1 MKLHKSFIF
10 SLGLCCSGIAAAQA
24 PVTPV
29 SESNELTILHIND
42 HHSNLDAYPGSL
54 LLNTGKQTQREPV
67 SVSMGGFARITAA
80 FESLAQNNRNVLK
93 LHAGDATT
101 GTLYHSLSAGQ
112 ADADLMNT
120 VCFDAMTVG
129 NHELDLG
136 DLALFNFMEMLWS
149 HPDCQTPLLS
159 SNLKPGPKSPLR
171 GNIIKP
177 SIVLER
183 GDHKIGIVGV
193 TTAYKTQHASRPD
206 AGTILSNELK
216 SVQNEINKLT
226 KQGVNRIIV
235 LAHLGYAAEQKLA
248 QQLSGVDV
256 IVGGDSHSLLG
267 SNTLGNY
274 GLKPM
279 GPYPTRLVNAD
290 HQPVCLVQAWQYSSV
305 VGELK
310 VRFDADGNVSDCR
323 GQPHVLI
330 GTDFNR
336 KGNPV
341 TAEEQQTIL
350 ADLARQTEIM
360 SIEPAASAQLVLEP
374 HRDKL
379 QAFASKQVGTAP
391 YDICSRRFP
400 GLAGAGSSKLA
411 GCDIKQHPNTHGG
424 DMQQLVA
431 HAFLMQGKH
440 FGGADIAIQN
450 GGSVRTDIAAGPIT
464 VGDIYTVLPFRNMLV
479 RLTMKGQ
486 DIQKVL
492 EDAIDSV
499 LAGNTGSYP
508 YAAGL
513 RWDLDLTAQ
522 KQNRLSNF
530 QTRQE
535 DGSWVA
541 LDPESTYKVVTIDF
555 LADGKDGYRHFAT
568 APEIVREDTFRPY
581 AESFL
586 KYVQS
591 HPTLERLPD
600 SEYST
605 QTIKGMSSLG
615 KLLGF
620 LKK

>member
-10 SLGLCCSGIAAAQA
+10 SLGLCCSGIAVAQA
-24 PVTPV
+24 PVPV
-29 SESNELTILHIND
+29 SDANELTILHIND
-42 HHSNLDAYPGSL
+42 HHSNLDDYPGSL
-54 LLNTGKQTQREPV
+54 LLKTGKQPQREPV
-67 SVSMGGFARITAA
+67 SVSMGGFARVTAA
-80 FESLAQNNRNVLK
+80 FESLAQNKENVLK

-136 DLALFNFMEMLWS
+136 DLALFNFIEMLGS
-149 HPDCQTPLLS
+149 HPNCQTPLLS
-159 SNLKPGPKSPLR
+159 SNLKPGPNSPLG
-171 GNIIKP
+171 GNVIKP

-183 GDHKIGIVGV
+183 GGHKIGIVGV
-193 TTAYKTQHASRPD
+193 TTAYKTQNASRPD
-206 AGTILSNELK
+206 AGTILSDELEA
-216 SVQNEINKLT
+216 VQNEINRLT
-226 KQGVNRIIV
+226 EQGINRIIV

-256 IVGGDSHSLLG
+256 IIGGDSHTLLG
-267 SNTLGNY
+267 SKALDDY
-274 GLKPM
+274 GLEPK

-305 VGELK
+305 VGELN
-310 VRFDADGNVSDCR
+310 VRFDADGNVSDCQ
-323 GQPHVLI
+323 GQAHVLI

-341 TAEEQQTIL
+341 NVQEQQAIL
-350 ADLARQTEIM
+350 ADLAAQTEIM
-360 SIEPAASAQLVLEP
+360 PIEPAASAQSVLEP
-374 HRDKL
+374 HREKL
-379 QAFASKQVGTAP
+379 LAFASQPVGTAP

-400 GLAGAGSSKLA
+400 GLAGAGNSKLA
-411 GCDIKQHPNTHGG
+411 GCDVRQHPNPHGG

-450 GGSVRTDIAAGPIT
+450 GGGVRTDIAAGPIT

-479 RLTMKGQ
+479 RLTMKGH
-486 DIQKVL
+486 DLKKVL

-513 RWDLDLTAQ
+513 RWDLDLMAP
-522 KQNRLSNF
+522 KQNRLTNL

-541 LDPESTYKVVTIDF
+541 LNPESTYKVITIDF
-555 LADGKDGYRHFAT
+555 LADGKDGYQHFAT
-568 APEIVREDTFRPY
+568 APEIAREDTFLPY
-581 AESFL
+581 ADSFL

-600 SEYST
+600 PEYST
-605 QTIKGMSSLG
+605 QTIKGMPSLD
-615 KLLGF
+615 KWLGF